1 MSKILSAGE
10 LSADSLIDLSH
21 APRSGMRLGFMTAPR
36 QLADV
41 VDLNTANT
49 NLQPN
54 STTQALVLALLRHW
68 GHDTFL
74 AHTRR
79 VAAFYDSQRRELE
92 AAAHKHLDGLATWV
106 SPDCGMFLF
115 IKLLLGSED
124 GATGDSYELIRSKA
138 VEKGFLALPGVA
150 FMPSG
155 STSPYVRV
163 SYSLSTA
170 EQADEAFKRL
180 RAVLLEARG
189 GA

>member
-1 MSKILSAGE
+1 
-10 LSADSLIDLSH
+10 
-21 APRSGMRLGFMTAPR
+21 MRIGFMTAPTP
-36 QLADV
+36 LTDV

-68 GHDTFL
+68 GHDNFL

-79 VAAFYDSQRRELE
+79 VAGFYDQQRANFE

-115 IKLLLGSED
+115 IKLLLKSDDGSD
-124 GATGDSYELIRSKA
+124 GDSYEVIRNKA

-150 FMPSG
+150 FMPSA
-155 STSPYVRV
+155 SKSPYVRV

-170 EQADEAFKRL
+170 EQADEAFRRL
-180 RAVLLEARG
+180 RSVLLEARG
-189 GA
+189 ASQNGVAA